1 MLSEAIWPEG
11 IRPKLVAFDLDGTLL
26 RSDRTL
32 SPRNKAAIAGLVARG
47 VRVLI
52 CTGRPPRTAKAIAEE
67 LALVDLGVV
76 YNGAAVYNFATD
88 TALTRFDYP
97 GEVAHRVL
105 ERMRRD
111 YPGVTCGLEASYG
124 WFVDRARY
132 DLLRRG
138 PYPYETEPD
147 GVGDVAD
154 FIREDVTKLLF
165 WHADA
170 AVETMHR
177 SLDSLP
183 VHGTWSMPG
192 LLEVVGQGVNKCRA
206 LEWVASD
213 LGLKAEEVA
222 AFGDEDNDKE
232 MLAWAGLGVA
242 MANATANVKAHA
254 DWVTTSCDEDGVAE
268 VVERWL

>member
-1 MLSEAIWPEG
+1 MLPNA

-26 RSDRTL
+26 KSDKSV
-32 SPRNKAAIAGLVARG
+32 SPRNKAAIAGLVASG

-67 LALVDLGVV
+67 LALVDLGIV
-76 YNGAAVYNFATD
+76 YNGAAVYNFASD
-88 TALTRFDYP
+88 TALTRFDFS
-97 GEVAHRVL
+97 GEVAHTVL
-105 ERMRRD
+105 EQMRRE
-111 YPGVTCGLEASYG
+111 YPDVTCGLEARYG

-138 PYPYETEPD
+138 NHPYESEPD

-170 AVETMHR
+170 PTETMRR
-177 SLDSLP
+177 SLGGLP
-183 VHGTWSMPG
+183 VHGTWAIPG
-192 LLEVVGQGVNKCRA
+192 LLEVVGPGVTKGRA
-206 LEWVASD
+206 LEWVARD
-213 LGLKAEEVA
+213 LGLTPAEVA

-232 MLAWAGLGVA
+232 MLAWAGFGVA
-242 MANATANVKAHA
+242 MGNATANVKTYA
-254 DWVTTSCDEDGVAE
+254 DWVTKSCDEDGVAE